1 MGDDRLACIQVP
13 RAYTQAS
20 TYGQHA
26 LWRTPRTLTLHL
38 SPAPRAP
45 DELVAV
51 KSVDATRFRS
61 IAEIEQ
67 IQEEMA
73 VLSSLRHPN
82 IIRLLDV
89 HFQVYGGGGRR
100 LLKIL
105 LALWPHS
112 EGQKSGAKGQ

>member
-1 MGDDRLACIQVP
+1 MDNTLSNGRHAPTPFTRP
-13 RAYTQAS
+13 RPP
-20 TYGQHA
+20 H
-26 LWRTPRTLTLHL
+26 R
-38 SPAPRAP
+38 P

-89 HFQVYGGGGRR
+89 HFQVRGRGR
-100 LLKIL
+100 
-105 LALWPHS
+105 
-112 EGQKSGAKGQ
+112 GTQGASVPWCFVWLSMKT